1 MDGFQFSL
9 IILFLLALLVFI
21 FFICR
26 EIFCWYWKLNDIK
39 ELLSEL
45 VSTLKEIKG
54 RLETGPEK
62 REIEPGEGDD

>member
-1 MDGFQFSL
+1 MDS
-9 IILFLLALLVFI
+9 IIYLLMALVLLVAV
-21 FFICR
+21 FFMCR
-26 EIFCWYWKLNDIK
+26 EINCWYWKLNDIK

-62 REIEPGEGDD
+62 R